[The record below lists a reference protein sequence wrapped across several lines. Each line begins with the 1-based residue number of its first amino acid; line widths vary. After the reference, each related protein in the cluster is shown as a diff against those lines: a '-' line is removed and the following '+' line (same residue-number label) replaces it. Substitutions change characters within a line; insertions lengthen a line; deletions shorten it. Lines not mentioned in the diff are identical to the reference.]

1 MYNNAQMCPF
11 WASEEAKGTWNDQ
24 RKAYLAKQQKEPCL
38 HRGLWVIAELDG
50 IGHNKLS
57 KVNKAL
63 MRLMQLSRR
72 MHPCELHSKLN
83 WPRVS
88 NETSFY
94 WIICKCYSTE
104 VDRIKPPTCL
114 IKMDQNQCNLQTHW
128 SKPLD
133 MQRVQALNPE
143 AVKHWFNIVEK
154 LVVNTGIK
162 KEDMKVDSHLLTREN
177 PKWLVQE
184 ASKPSI
190 SKVVQIRRMW

>member
-1 MYNNAQMCPF
+1 
-11 WASEEAKGTWNDQ
+11 
-24 RKAYLAKQQKEPCL
+24 
-38 HRGLWVIAELDG
+38 
-50 IGHNKLS
+50 
-57 KVNKAL
+57 
-63 MRLMQLSRR
+63 
-72 MHPCELHSKLN
+72 
-83 WPRVS
+83 
-88 NETSFY
+88 
-94 WIICKCYSTE
+94 
-104 VDRIKPPTCL
+104 
-114 IKMDQNQCNLQTHW
+114 
-128 SKPLD
+128 